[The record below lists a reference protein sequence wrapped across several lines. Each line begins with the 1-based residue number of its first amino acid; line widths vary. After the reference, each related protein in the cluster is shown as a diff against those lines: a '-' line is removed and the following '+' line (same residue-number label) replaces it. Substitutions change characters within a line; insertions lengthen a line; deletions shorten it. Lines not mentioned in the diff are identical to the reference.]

1 MISAIVAIAENGVI
15 GKDGDMPWPRIDED
29 MKWFVETTTDN
40 VVIMGRKTWDSIPA
54 SKKPLKDRVNIVVTS
69 QSPKAF
75 EGVNGTLHGALHIG
89 LEAEARAYP
98 DKEIF
103 IIGGKEIYEQCF
115 SVCDIIYITRI
126 HKNYDGD
133 VTLDMDK
140 VLEDFTLTISLKNTK
155 ICTFETWERKKD
167 GIRRQPK
174 SFWSKHLE
182 RFGRAQSAIRGFY
195 SRG

>member
-1 MISAIVAIAENGVI
+1 MISAIIAMTETGVI
-15 GKDGDMPWPRIDED
+15 GKDGDLPWPRISED
-29 MKWFVETTTDN
+29 MKWFVEKTTGH

-54 SKKPLKDRVNIVVTS
+54 NKRPLKDRTNIVVTS
-69 QSPKAF
+69 QSPKALK
-75 EGVNGTLHGALHIG
+75 GANGTLHGALNIG
-89 LEAEARAYP
+89 LDAEQRAYP

-133 VTLDMDK
+133 VTLYIDK
-140 VLEDFTLTISLKNTK
+140 VLSDFQMTASIKNTK
-155 ICTFETWERKKD
+155 ICTFETWERNKND
-167 GIRRQPK
+167 IRKQ

-182 RFGRAQSAIRGFY
+182 RFGRAQASIRGFY
-195 SRG
+195 RRG